1 MLRNYLKTAIRN
13 LLHQRGTTVLNISG
27 LALGLGTGLI
37 LFLLVRYHNSF
48 DTYHT
53 NYHRIYRA
61 NVQSDG
67 NDDKNYT
74 PGVYPVFPEVFKSE
88 FPEAEEV
95 TFISYRAGSFIVIP
109 QAQGEPK
116 KYDEE
121 SGVAYAQ
128 PTIFKVFDRKI
139 LLGDAEKGLDE
150 PNEAILSRR
159 LAIKYFG
166 KEDAVGQVLK
176 LEGKEFRVT
185 AIMDDFPSNT
195 DLPFDL
201 LASYATIKKEKDEN
215 GWNGIWSDDQ
225 CYFTVKEGS
234 SINDIEARIPA
245 FVTKYLGDE
254 SKNRDHTTFILQPF
268 SQIHFDER
276 FGNYNYNTVSSTM
289 LLALSIIGVF
299 LLLTACINFINLTTA
314 EAVKRSKEVG
324 IRKSLGSSRAQ
335 LVFQFLGETFLI
347 TFISI
352 IGAVVIAEVG
362 LSLLNPFLD
371 LSLALHFASD
381 ITLWIFLIGTLI
393 IVSLLSGFYPSLVV
407 SGFNPVSALKN
418 QVRANHSSGFNLR
431 RGLVVLQF
439 VISQLLIIGTVVL
452 ISQMNY
458 IKTKDLG
465 FRKEA
470 IITLPIPE
478 EEKPVEGDG
487 LSKMRTLRETLLTVA
502 GVEATSLSSTPPSSG
517 SVSNT
522 DFYIEGDE
530 KNYGTQVKQIDGN
543 YIDLYGLELLAGE
556 GVHDSD
562 TAQSFVVNERLV
574 QVAGFNSADEII
586 GKRIRMWGKNLPVT
600 GVVKNFHT
608 VSLQNPLEATIMFNR
623 IRGYETLSVKL
634 NPKSIQQSLEQI
646 QQHWE
651 KAYPEFI
658 YSYRFMDDQ
667 IREFYENEQRMSVML
682 TVFTSLAIFIGC
694 LGLFGLTVFMANQ
707 KTKEIGVRK
716 VLGASVES
724 ILFLFSREFIKLILI
739 GFCVAAPTAWY
750 YSNEYLDQFAY
761 KISVGPSVFLI
772 GLAVTF
778 FIAFITVAYRS
789 IHAAIANPVNSLRS
803 E

>member
-13 LLHQRGTTVLNISG
+13 LLHQRGTTLLNISG

-48 DTYHT
+48 DTFHT
-53 NYHRIYRA
+53 NYDRIYRV

-67 NDDKNYT
+67 NNDKNYT
-74 PGVYPVFPEVFKSE
+74 PGVYPVFAEAFNSE

-116 KYDEE
+116 KYEEE
-121 SGVAYAQ
+121 SGVGYAQ
-128 PTIFKVFDRKI
+128 PSIFKVFDRKI
-139 LLGDAEKGLDE
+139 LWGDAEKGLDE
-150 PNEAILSRR
+150 PNEAILSKR

-176 LEGKEFRVT
+176 YEGREFRVT
-185 AIMDDFPSNT
+185 AIMEDFPSNT

-201 LASYATIKKEKDEN
+201 LASYGTIKKEKDEN

-225 CYFTVKEGS
+225 CYFKVKEGS
-234 SINDIEARIPA
+234 SISDIEARIPA
-245 FVTKYLGDE
+245 FVTKYLGDQ
-254 SKNRDHTTFILQPF
+254 SKNRDHTTFIMQPF

-289 LLALSIIGVF
+289 LLSLSMIGVF

-347 TFISI
+347 TVISI

-371 LSLALHFASD
+371 LSLALNFTTD
-381 ITLWIFLIGTLI
+381 LTLWIFLMGTLI

-439 VISQLLIIGTVVL
+439 VISQLLIFGTVVL

-458 IKTKDLG
+458 IKNKDLG
-465 FRKEA
+465 FRQDA
-470 IITLPIPE
+470 ILTLPIPE
-478 EEKPVEGDG
+478 EEKPDEG
-487 LSKMRTLRETLLTVA
+487 
-502 GVEATSLSSTPPSSG
+502 
-517 SVSNT
+517 
-522 DFYIEGDE
+522 
-530 KNYGTQVKQIDGN
+530 Q
-543 YIDLYGLELLAGE
+543 
-556 GVHDSD
+556 
-562 TAQSFVVNERLV
+562 
-574 QVAGFNSADEII
+574 
-586 GKRIRMWGKNLPVT
+586 
-600 GVVKNFHT
+600 
-608 VSLQNPLEATIMFNR
+608 
-623 IRGYETLSVKL
+623 
-634 NPKSIQQSLEQI
+634 
-646 QQHWE
+646 
-651 KAYPEFI
+651 
-658 YSYRFMDDQ
+658 
-667 IREFYENEQRMSVML
+667 
-682 TVFTSLAIFIGC
+682 
-694 LGLFGLTVFMANQ
+694 
-707 KTKEIGVRK
+707 
-716 VLGASVES
+716 
-724 ILFLFSREFIKLILI
+724 
-739 GFCVAAPTAWY
+739 
-750 YSNEYLDQFAY
+750 
-761 KISVGPSVFLI
+761 
-772 GLAVTF
+772 
-778 FIAFITVAYRS
+778 
-789 IHAAIANPVNSLRS
+789 
-803 E
+803 

>member
-1 MLRNYLKTAIRN
+1 MKRL
-13 LLHQRGTTVLNISG
+13 VL
-27 LALGLGTGLI
+27 
-37 LFLLVRYHNSF
+37 VMHN
-48 DTYHT
+48 H
-53 NYHRIYRA
+53 N
-61 NVQSDG
+61 
-67 NDDKNYT
+67 
-74 PGVYPVFPEVFKSE
+74 
-88 FPEAEEV
+88 
-95 TFISYRAGSFIVIP
+95 
-109 QAQGEPK
+109 
-116 KYDEE
+116 
-121 SGVAYAQ
+121 
-128 PTIFKVFDRKI
+128 IFKVFDRKI
-139 LLGDAEKGLDE
+139 LWGDAEKGLDE
-150 PNEAILSRR
+150 PNEVILSKRF
-159 LAIKYFG
+159 AMKYFG
-166 KEDAVGQVLK
+166 KEDAVGQVVK
-176 LEGKEFRVT
+176 FEGREFRIT

-225 CYFTVKEGS
+225 CYFTLKEGS
-234 SINDIEARIPA
+234 SISDVEARIPA

-289 LLALSIIGVF
+289 LLSLSMIGVF

-324 IRKSLGSSRAQ
+324 IRKTLGSSRAQ

-352 IGAVVIAEVG
+352 MGAVVIAEVG

-371 LSLALHFASD
+371 LSLGLNFTSD

-418 QVRANHSSGFNLR
+418 QVHANHSSGFNLR

-458 IKTKDLG
+458 IKNKDLG
-465 FRKEA
+465 FRQDA

-487 LSKMRTLRETLLTVA
+487 MSKMRTLRETLLTVA
-502 GVEATSLSSTPPSSG
+502 GVESTSLSSTPPSSG

-530 KNYGTQVKQIDGN
+530 KNYGTQVKQIDGD
-543 YIDLYGLELLAGE
+543 YINLYGLELLAGE
-556 GVHDSD
+556 SVNDSD

-574 QVAGFNSADEII
+574 QVAGFINAEEII
-586 GKRIRMWGKNLPVT
+586 GKRIRLWGKNLPVT

-634 NPKSIQQSLEQI
+634 SPKSIQQSLEQI

-651 KAYPEFI
+651 KTYPEFI
-658 YSYRFMDDQ
+658 YSYRFVDDQ

-739 GFCVAAPTAWY
+739 GFCVAAPMAWY
-750 YSNEYLDQFAY
+750 FSNEYLDQFAY
-761 KISVGPSVFLI
+761 KVSVGPAVFLI
-772 GLAVTF
+772 GLAVTCTL
-778 FIAFITVAYRS
+778 ALVTVAYRS
-789 IHAAIANPVNSLRS
+789 IHAAMANPVNSLRS

>member
-1 MLRNYLKTAIRN
+1 MLRNYFKTAIRN
-13 LLHQRGTTVLNISG
+13 LLHQRGTTMLNISG

-53 NYHRIYRA
+53 NYDRIYRA

-67 NDDKNYT
+67 NDDMNYT
-74 PGVYPVFPEVFKSE
+74 PGVYPVFAEAFKSE

-95 TFISYRAGSFIVIP
+95 TFISYRAGNFIVIP

-121 SGVAYAQ
+121 AGVGYAQ
-128 PTIFKVFDRKI
+128 PNLFKVFDRKI
-139 LLGDAEKGLDE
+139 LWGDAEKGLDE
-150 PNEAILSRR
+150 PNEAILSKR

-166 KEDAVGQVLK
+166 KEDAIGQVLK
-176 LEGKEFRVT
+176 FEGKEFRVT

-201 LASYATIKKEKDEN
+201 LASYVTIKKEKDEN

-234 SINDIEARIPA
+234 SISDIEARVPA
-245 FVTKYLGDE
+245 FVKKYLGDE
-254 SKNRDHTTFILQPF
+254 SKNCDHTTFILQPF
-268 SQIHFDER
+268 NQIHFDER

-289 LLALSIIGVF
+289 LLSLSIIGVF

-371 LSLALHFASD
+371 LSLTLNFATD
-381 ITLWIFLIGTLI
+381 LTLWIFLMGTLI

-418 QVRANHSSGFNLR
+418 QVRTNHSSGFNLR

-458 IKTKDLG
+458 INNKDLG
-465 FRKEA
+465 FRKDA

-487 LSKMRTLRETLLTVA
+487 VSKMRTLRETLLTVA
-502 GVEATSLSSTPPSSG
+502 GVESTSLSSTPPSSG

-556 GVHDSD
+556 GVNDSD

-574 QVAGFNSADEII
+574 QVADFNSTEEII

-608 VSLQNPLEATIMFNR
+608 VSLQNPLEATIMLNR

-634 NPKSIQQSLEQI
+634 NPKSIEQSLEQI

-651 KAYPEFI
+651 KTYPEFI
-658 YSYRFMDDQ
+658 YSYRFVDDQ

-739 GFCVAAPTAWY
+739 GFCVAAPMAWY
-750 YSNEYLDQFAY
+750 FSNEYMDQFAY
-761 KISVGPSVFLI
+761 KVSVGPSVFLI

-778 FIAFITVAYRS
+778 TIALVTVAYRS
-789 IHAAIANPVNSLRS
+789 IHAAMANPVNSLRS